1 MHALLDVKEHDDY
14 EDKDERIYQGGYN
27 ADKIMQLLDGGTGT
41 ATIVLDGGGDNA
53 PYYPDSLKELLK
65 DLYVPIGLF
74 TQIKPC
80 SSRSYEHNGKCITDA
95 MFNELDNLTSIVYK
109 SACTRKQ
116 SIESKP
122 RKTRKNTL

>member
-14 EDKDERIYQGGYN
+14 VDKDERLYQGGYN
-27 ADKIMQLLDGGTGT
+27 ANKIMQLLDGGS
-41 ATIVLDGGGDNA
+41 ATIVLDGGGSNT
-53 PYYPDSLKELLK
+53 PYYPDSLKELIK

-95 MFNELDNLTSIVYK
+95 MFNELNNLTSIVYK
-109 SACTRKQ
+109 TASTRKQ
-116 SIESKP
+116 SIDAKP